1 MVGIIAEN
9 IYYKMK
15 QIKIEF
21 KGTYQIDEFTTVKDP
36 IVSCT
41 MVIDNMIDSVTISVK
56 FENTTYSYGR
66 NIGSFQYIGSWE
78 NEDVELF
85 INQFMEEHERD

>member
-1 MVGIIAEN
+1 
-9 IYYKMK
+9 MK
-15 QIKIEF
+15 QIQKQYT
-21 KGTYQIDEFTTVKDP
+21 GNYQIDEFTTVKDP

-41 MVIDNMIDSVTISVK
+41 MVIDNMIDSVSISVN

-66 NIGSFQYIGSWE
+66 NIGTFKYIDTWE

-85 INQFMEEHERD
+85 INQFMEENE